1 MLVGTTSTTFGD
13 KIMLQVLEDLDC
25 YQAIDQLPDNLKD
38 YACLLA
44 YMGLLAWQNSDD
56 PIGKVYANLEIS
68 VINMAKFGFSDYEI
82 RLITEAIGYQDAFVF
97 PFIG

>member
-1 MLVGTTSTTFGD
+1 MVGTTQTAFGE
-13 KIMLQVLEDLDC
+13 KIMLEVLGDLDC
-25 YQAIDQLPDNLKD
+25 YQAIDQLPDHLKD

-44 YMGLLAWQNSDD
+44 YTGLLAWQNSDD

-68 VINMAKFGFSDYEI
+68 IINMSKFGFSDHDI